1 MTEKEMQQLEA
12 KYIEACKRPNGRTNI
27 PALQASVLFLQGEK
41 LPKMNEADRKTFE
54 RDALPYCRALL
65 QQHKERRANNG
76 AR

>member
-1 MTEKEMQQLEA
+1 MQRLEA
-12 KYIEACKRPNGRTNI
+12 KYIEACRKPNGNTNI
-27 PALQASVLFLQGEK
+27 PVLQASVLFLQGEK
-41 LPKMNEADRKTFE
+41 LPNMSISDRKIFE